1 MNVVGHRGASGTQP
15 ENTPVAF
22 VVADHMGADGVE
34 LDVRIASDGRG
45 SNRLV
50 IFHNSL
56 PEAQEE
62 VDVLPSFEEVLDACG
77 DRMMIN
83 VEIKNS
89 DNEGG
94 HDPTMAVVA
103 PTIAAMRAR
112 GSEWAHRW
120 LLSSFNLATIDRCR
134 LEAPEI
140 PTAFLVYEATDE
152 AIAATVAGGHAAIH
166 PWAVRLTEERVSACH
181 TAGITVN
188 TWTCN
193 EPDRIVE
200 LEKMGV
206 DGVVTDVPD
215 VVLDALG
222 RSNDEPVVRPI
233 WGTPA

>member
-1 MNVVGHRGASGTQP
+1 
-15 ENTPVAF
+15 
-22 VVADHMGADGVE
+22 MGADGVE